1 MKTNRY
7 IVKWGILVLKR
18 KGCKNIRE
26 MVEDYSDDFT
36 IDNFVNVF
44 NKSQYIFDVNVGTQ
58 KDMIKDMVIIRSDGL
73 FNLINPICLSVKIPK
88 REIEESSIQIVKDK
102 VDFGTEFNV
111 LYNGYLYVIFR
122 KIDQTKKI
130 FEGESY
136 VRKILG
142 NIIKESKNFEPIF
155 IPPTPFREEIFID
168 LSHDNDIENIEME
181 EVKDNINI
189 IKLPN
194 SIKIEN
200 FFFDFYKNM
209 NRDFND
215 YFQTLEHVNK
225 LEEIESKI
233 SKIFVEL
240 SNDCLSLQNL
250 KFYNFFRKYETK
262 KKIKVN
268 ISKQFI
274 YFSEYQSNFEMYR
287 NKKNKSIKEMQN
299 NLFFKTHINKF
310 KEEIQYNGYNFEFIH
325 TLIDYSK
332 DVLVSHEG
340 NVNSI
345 IGVILG
351 GILAIIGVIVGKVT

>member
-7 IVKWGILVLKR
+7 IIKWGILGLKR
-18 KGCKNIRE
+18 KDYK
-26 MVEDYSDDFT
+26 VLKDKEDFSDDLK
-36 IDNFVNVF
+36 IDNFVNIF

-58 KDMIKDMVIIRSDGL
+58 KNISMMREDGIFKL
-73 FNLINPICLSVKIPK
+73 FNPICLSVKIPK
-88 REIEESSIQIVKDK
+88 REIEKSSLLTMVKDK
-102 VDFGTEFNV
+102 VNFGTEFNV

-122 KIDQTKKI
+122 KIDQTKKL
-130 FEGESY
+130 FEGEFFI
-136 VRKILG
+136 RKIL
-142 NIIKESKNFEPIF
+142 NDIIKESKNYEPIS

-168 LSHDNDIENIEME
+168 LSHDNDIENIELE
-181 EVKDNINI
+181 EVKDNNII

-194 SIKIEN
+194 SIKTEN
-200 FFFDFYKNM
+200 FFFEFYDKM
-209 NRDFND
+209 NIDFNN
-215 YFQTLEHVNK
+215 YFRILECVK
-225 LEEIESKI
+225 ELEKIESNI

-250 KFYNFFRKYETK
+250 KLYNVLKKYEIK

-274 YFSEYQSNFEMYR
+274 YISEYQRDFEMYR
-287 NKKNKSIKEMQN
+287 NEKDKSIKEIQN
-299 NLFFKTHINKF
+299 NLFFKDHINKF
-310 KEEIQYNGYNFEFIH
+310 EEEIQYNGYNFEFIH

-351 GILAIIGVIVGKVT
+351 GILAIIGIIIGKMI